1 MKKRPVNI
9 YRPLFHSPNPIHVI
23 HSNKPAYTATPLLSL
38 HPIPTTF
45 GAEMYVQKIA
55 INIASDADRDALMD
69 EWETLM
75 AHYRNNAQIQGKHHT
90 ITQYLTH
97 NTLECMAHTLEIDS
111 LHRKFNN
118 AYVNQQMDALER
130 LCLSKLTFETLGKT
144 RSDYQ
149 SACTCAQPD
158 FYILFTHFI
167 TIASPLTCGSCF
179 KTVPLY
185 RLPPYN
191 GHDYYDVFSWETHYQ
206 ACDTLQM
213 GCVVGERW
221 ATNQMQQITSTLSK
235 QGLAICQHIEELTGI
250 PTFYFLYNR
259 SRFKGDE
266 RQKPCPSCQQQWFLA
281 SPLNG
286 FYDLKCDT
294 CQIISTL
301 SMI

>member
-1 MKKRPVNI
+1 
-9 YRPLFHSPNPIHVI
+9 
-23 HSNKPAYTATPLLSL
+23 
-38 HPIPTTF
+38 
-45 GAEMYVQKIA
+45 MYVQKIA
-55 INIASDADRDALMD
+55 IDIASDADRDALMD
-69 EWETLM
+69 EWEMLM
-75 AHYRNNAQIQGKHHT
+75 AHYRNNGQLQGKHHT

-97 NTLECMAHTLEIDS
+97 NTLVCMAHTLEIDS

-149 SACTCAQPD
+149 SPCTCTQPD
-158 FYILFTHFI
+158 FYILFTHYT

-179 KTVPLY
+179 KSVPLY

-191 GHDYYDVFSWETHYQ
+191 GRDYYDIFSWGDDYQ
-206 ACDTLQM
+206 SCDTLQM

-221 ATNQMQQITSTLSK
+221 ATNQMQQITSPLSK

-281 SPLNG
+281 APLNG
-286 FYDLKCDT
+286 FYDFKCDT
-294 CQIISTL
+294 CKIVSTL
-301 SMI
+301 SMNLYI